1 MLCFTFHYHW
11 IIVLTIS
18 LLVENMRV
26 HIINRLKQWFKCLC
40 HFIKQEFLVTE
51 REASIK
57 ISFTNVEAFKKIK
70 EKTILNFSLNV
81 TF

>member
-1 MLCFTFHYHW
+1 MR
-11 IIVLTIS
+11 VQ
-18 LLVENMRV
+18 RV

-40 HFIKQEFLVTE
+40 HFFKQEFLVTE

-57 ISFTNVEAFKKIK
+57 ISFTNVEALKQIK

>member
-1 MLCFTFHYHW
+1 M
-11 IIVLTIS
+11 VQMS
-18 LLVENMRV
+18 LS
-26 HIINRLKQWFKCLC
+26 F
-40 HFIKQEFLVTE
+40 FKQEFLVTE

-57 ISFTNVEAFKKIK
+57 ISFTNVEALKQIK